1 MNIGEIVSML
11 EELVVR
17 VSLLEKSDVAFQ
29 NNVTAIQ
36 NAVSAFQNNVT
47 AIQNAVSALQSD
59 VDALKTP
66 STSEETGA

>member
-29 NNVTAIQ
+29 NDVTTLQ
-36 NAVSAFQNNVT
+36 S
-47 AIQNAVSALQSD
+47 AVSALQSD

>member
-1 MNIGEIVSML
+1 ML

-36 NAVSAFQNNVT
+36 S
-47 AIQNAVSALQSD
+47 AVSALRSD

-66 STSEETGA
+66 STSEGTGA

>member
-36 NAVSAFQNNVT
+36 S
-47 AIQNAVSALQSD
+47 AVSALRSD

-66 STSEETGA
+66 STSEGTGA

>member
-36 NAVSAFQNNVT
+36 NAVSALQSDIAT
-47 AIQNAVSALQSD
+47 LQSDVSALRSD

-66 STSEETGA
+66 STSEGTGA

>member
-29 NNVTAIQ
+29 NDVTTLE
-36 NAVSAFQNNVT
+36 S
-47 AIQNAVSALQSD
+47 AVSALQSD

-66 STSEETGA
+66 STSEETGE